1 MQAIL
6 RHYWKFLRDYKLEQ
20 SIILVSYGLG
30 QLGSAVLVS
39 LIYKEITD
47 LVTNPPADVPA
58 ALLHQVYLLVA
69 VIVSYNICFR
79 IGDYYII
86 KLESSIL
93 KDLNDYALRE
103 LQKKSY
109 SFFTNA
115 FTGGLVAKVRRFV
128 NAFETLYDQFVFQ
141 MWMSS
146 IILIGSVSVLWYNS
160 PLLGTIFLVWLA
172 LYMVLVRFLVRW
184 QIPKSIANAE
194 ADSHTTAHLAD
205 ILSNILT
212 IKMFGTHKREEIAF
226 AETTASQEKKRRIAW
241 FQENFWNSAFQAAAN
256 SIFHIAIIGFAVE
269 LWLQGIVTVGTIVL
283 VQVYVLMS
291 SNVVWQISKNIVRIS
306 AALSD
311 AHEMVAII
319 EQPTEVADNTHPEP
333 IHMDHGHVEFRD
345 VTFTYDNGA
354 THVFHKLNLEIKQ
367 GERVALVG
375 HSGAGKTTVVKLL
388 LRFLDVASGTIFID
402 NQDIT
407 TVGQDELRTHIAYV
421 PQEPLLFHRTLRE
434 NIAYAKPEATLDEVI
449 FAAKRAHAHEFISKL
464 SHGYDTLVGERG
476 IKLSG
481 GERQRVAI
489 ARAMLKDAPI
499 VVLDEATSSLDS
511 VSERLIQ
518 GGFDELMRGKT
529 TIVIAHR
536 LSTIQDMDR
545 IIVFHDGDVA
555 ESGSHT
561 DLLARDGVYATL
573 WNSQVGGF
581 IDRSPENGSEK
592 ELEEVL

>member
-1 MQAIL
+1 MRAIL
-6 RHYWKFLRDYKLEQ
+6 RHYWKFLRGYTLQ
-20 SIILVSYGLG
+20 QNIILVSYGLG
-30 QLGSAVLVS
+30 QIGSAVLVS
-39 LIYKEITD
+39 LIYKGITD
-47 LVTNPPADVPA
+47 LVTNPPTDVRT
-58 ALLHQVYLLVA
+58 ALIHQVYLLVA
-69 VIVSYNICFR
+69 VIVGYNVCFR

-93 KDLNDYALRE
+93 KELNDYALHE

-141 MWMSS
+141 VWMNGVM
-146 IILIGSVSVLWYNS
+146 LIGSIGVLWYSS
-160 PLLGTIFLVWLA
+160 PLLGTGFLVWLV
-172 LYMVLVRFLVRW
+172 LYMILVRFMVRL
-184 QIPKSIANAE
+184 QIPKSIVNAE
-194 ADSHTTAHLAD
+194 ADSRTTAHLAD

-212 IKMFGTHKREEIAF
+212 VKMFGTHVREERAF
-226 AETTASQEKKRRIAW
+226 AETTASQERARRAAW
-241 FQENFWNSAFQAAAN
+241 IQESFWNGMFQGGTIAVFN
-256 SIFHIAIIGFAVE
+256 IAIIWFAVE
-269 LWLQGIVTVGTIVL
+269 LWLSGMITAGTIVL

-291 SNVVWQISKNIVRIS
+291 FNVVWQISKNIVRIS

-311 AHEMVAII
+311 AYEMVAII
-319 EQPTEVADNTHPEP
+319 EQPTEVADHAQPEP
-333 IHMDHGHVEFRD
+333 VHMNHGHVVFRD
-345 VTFTYDNGA
+345 VMFTYDNGA

-388 LRFLDVASGTIFID
+388 LRFLDVASGKILID

-407 TVGQDELRTHIAYV
+407 KVEQDELRTRIAYV

-434 NIAYAKPEATLDEVI
+434 NIAYANQNATQEEVVEA
-449 FAAKRAHAHEFISKL
+449 ARRAHAHEFISKL
-464 SHGYDTLVGERG
+464 PNGYETLVGERG

-499 VVLDEATSSLDS
+499 IVLDEATSSLDS
-511 VSERLIQ
+511 VSEGLIQ
-518 GGFDELMRGKT
+518 EAFDELMHGKT

-536 LSTIQDMDR
+536 LSTIQHMDR
-545 IIVFHDGDVA
+545 IIVFHDGDIV
-555 ESGSHT
+555 ESGTHNELLSHNGT
-561 DLLARDGVYATL
+561 YATL
-573 WNSQVGGF
+573 WHSQVGGF
-581 IDRSPENGSEK
+581 IDTNAEVK
-592 ELEEVL
+592 ELQEVL